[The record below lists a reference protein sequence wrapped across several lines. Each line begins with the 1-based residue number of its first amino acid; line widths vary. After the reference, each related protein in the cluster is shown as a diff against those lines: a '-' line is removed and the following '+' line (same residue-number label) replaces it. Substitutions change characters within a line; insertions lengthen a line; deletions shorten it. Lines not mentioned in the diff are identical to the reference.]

1 MKKLLYLLA
10 VAVATMTMF
19 IACDRNDDPATSVHQ
34 DVISLVLGV
43 DVFPEAGER
52 PFQSEVI
59 SERTETST
67 EGGITTE
74 WRCVTRRLSA
84 SQNPSEFVM
93 FNPLA
98 GVLWPGNLV
107 QGASLASGIPASI
120 PIPAE
125 LRQPGNISL
134 AIVTEGGFTMYRTVD
149 RMSFSQVN
157 QAMNDILSEFTG

>member
-1 MKKLLYLLA
+1 MKKLLYLL
-10 VAVATMTMF
+10 VAATATIF
-19 IACDRNDDPATSVHQ
+19 IACDRSDDPATGVSQ
-34 DVISLVLGV
+34 NVIDLILAS
-43 DVFPEAGER
+43 DVFPEAPER

-74 WRCVTRRLSA
+74 WRCVTRRISA

-107 QGASLASGIPASI
+107 QGASLASGIPASV